1 LQAAY
6 EQFGC
11 NQGNV
16 FFIGIDKGSTNAN
29 VIYFDSVYG
38 VQYPGVSG
46 QQGGGN
52 IVHLAWEIQATP
64 SIIVVT
70 PDRLIAVNQIYPP
83 TYEKVVDSILNEGGL
98 LMECLNAQD
107 ELKEEEVFTLLPN
120 PATDATYLRFNQ
132 IMKKELEVKVFD
144 AVGILVRK
152 IPLTEYDLGEQWVR
166 IDLDGL
172 LKGLYFIRI
181 DDGKQVIAVK
191 KLVKS
196 Y

>member
-1 LQAAY
+1 M
-6 EQFGC
+6 
-11 NQGNV
+11 

-38 VQYPGVSG
+38 VHYPGVSG

-98 LMECLNAQD
+98 LMECMTTQD
-107 ELKEEEVFTLLPN
+107 EFTKEEEFTLWPN
-120 PATDATYLRFNQ
+120 PATEGSYLRFNQ
-132 IMKKELEVKVFD
+132 TLENAYDVKLYN
-144 AVGILVRK
+144 AMGILVRK
-152 IPLTEYDLGEQWVR
+152 IPLTGYEAGEQKLR
-166 IDLDGL
+166 IDLEGL
-172 LKGLYFIRI
+172 GRGLYFINI
-181 DDGKQVIAVK
+181 SDGNQVIAVK

-196 Y
+196 K